1 MYQTLEVDPRSR
13 DGTRIYSF
21 SLMSPLC
28 HIFYLLASNMLQ
40 GEIPVCEPFFL
51 DIALARLV
59 EVGVKI
65 ATVVKVDSHGRR

>member
-40 GEIPVCEPFFL
+40 GEIPVCEPLFQ

-65 ATVVKVDSHGRR
+65 ATVVKVDGRGRR